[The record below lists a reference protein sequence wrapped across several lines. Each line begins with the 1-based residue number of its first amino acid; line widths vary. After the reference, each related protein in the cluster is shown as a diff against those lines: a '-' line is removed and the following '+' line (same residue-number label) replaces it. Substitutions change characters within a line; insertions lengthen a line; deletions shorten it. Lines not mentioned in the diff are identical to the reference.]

1 MCGEGQFFVAV
12 EYLGLFIMRGG
23 HRDRRRVGYV
33 YCVSEHIDFR
43 MVARHVNNFVSCAEC
58 YYVMVIVIVGGRNIL
73 NNSIH
78 ISQCWAP

>member
-1 MCGEGQFFVAV
+1 MCGEGQFFAAL

-58 YYVMVIVIVGGRNIL
+58 YGYYVMVMVIVIVGGRTL
-73 NNSIH
+73 L
-78 ISQCWAP
+78 